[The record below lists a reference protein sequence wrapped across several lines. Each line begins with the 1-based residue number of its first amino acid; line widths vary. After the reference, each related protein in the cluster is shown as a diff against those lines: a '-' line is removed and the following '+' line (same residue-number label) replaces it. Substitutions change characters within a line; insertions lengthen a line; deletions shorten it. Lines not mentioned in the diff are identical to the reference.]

1 MSNGTQEGDRSLYL
15 PPSVQAR
22 NICNVRNTVHPTR
35 DRRDTDS
42 LRKEISVAGYKIGP
56 RLGAGATGTVF
67 SATHPDTGHEV
78 AVKII
83 HRHLAEEATV
93 QEDFLKEISRIAA
106 LKHPRILPLEAVGQ
120 FDSGEIF
127 VISDVAQGMPLTD
140 LMSDSGPL
148 PMVEAIPLLDSLA
161 EILGDLHDQ
170 GLVHGN
176 ISPENIWLDPK
187 EDGRWPP
194 VIQILDFGMS
204 MLHRP
209 ERMEDEAR
217 SPYYLSPEQI
227 RNEEPTRSTDV
238 YAFGVIAYQMLTGRL
253 PFSSPRLGEVLLM
266 HLNDDPPPPGDIVPM
281 NPETELFLFQALSK
295 DPNYRFKD
303 MHHIRESILVI
314 LPLTQ
319 KVSSSVED
327 DKAPAKPPRIDLAR
341 VEVPPLLPIEDAPT
355 LASPPEYPALDDDDI
370 EDGPT
375 QPRGRPPGPPEDVAE
390 ARPLPPLDDSPIE
403 DGPTPVFSYKSLI
416 QDATSPE
423 PEEASEE
430 EEEIEEI
437 DLDQEEEIREVDLV
451 QEEVLEP
458 EEVQEVTDEDVEVV
472 EEAEEEEGEISLDA
486 DVPAGEKPLGP
497 VEDDEPTW
505 RRTDA
510 ISMADTEQVSGII
523 QAPEDRRAQA
533 PPDDELVIVAEDV
546 KSPPPVDE
554 RPKHRPTPPPIKQ
567 QRRSSEE
574 APAAKQQQRPEK
586 DRPRYAL
593 SSQKPERQEEKDFD
607 LEELVFSDSH
617 VQAPEP
623 QPEPEVQGFVPQQ
636 LVPLLSALAGILT
649 ALSMGVVGYWLAT
662 GHWPFPLG
670 Q

>member
-1 MSNGTQEGDRSLYL
+1 MSNGTGGQRKSLYL
-15 PPSVQAR
+15 PPPVQAR
-22 NICNVRNTVHPTR
+22 NICNVKNTVHPPR
-35 DRRDTDS
+35 DRRDTES
-42 LRKEISVAGYKIGP
+42 IRKEISVAGYKIGL

-83 HRHLAEEATV
+83 HRHLAEETTI

-127 VISDVAQGMPLTD
+127 VISDVAQGLPLTD
-140 LMSDSGPL
+140 LMSESGPL

-176 ISPENIWLDPK
+176 LSPENIWLDPK

-194 VIQILDFGMS
+194 TIQILDFGMT

-209 ERMEDEAR
+209 KRMEDEAR

-227 RNEEPTRSTDV
+227 RGEEPTRSTDV

-266 HLNDDPPPPGDIVPM
+266 HLNDDPPPPGDVVPM

-319 KVSSSVED
+319 KVSPDEEQ
-327 DKAPAKPPRIDLAR
+327 APAKPPKADLAS
-341 VEVPPLLPIEDAPT
+341 VGATPLLPIEDAPT
-355 LASPPEYPALDDDDI
+355 LASRPEYPVLDDGDI

-375 QPRGRPPGPPEDVAE
+375 QPRARPPGTLDDVAE
-390 ARPLPPLDDSPIE
+390 ARPLPPLDDSDIE
-403 DGPTPVFSYKSLI
+403 DGPTPVFAYKSLI
-416 QDATSPE
+416 REATTPE
-423 PEEASEE
+423 SEAAAAEEEAEE
-430 EEEIEEI
+430 EIEEIEEI
-437 DLDQEEEIREVDLV
+437 DLDQEEEVRDVDLV
-451 QEEVLEP
+451 HEEDIGP
-458 EEVQEVTDEDVEVV
+458 EHVEEVTDEVVEER
-472 EEAEEEEGEISLDA
+472 EEAEEHLSLDA
-486 DVPAGEKPLGP
+486 DVPEGEKPLGP

-523 QAPEDRRAQA
+523 QAPEDKRAGA
-533 PPDDELVIVAEDV
+533 RPDDELVIVAEEV
-546 KSPPPVDE
+546 KSPPPVEE
-554 RPKHRPTPPPIKQ
+554 RPKRRTPPPMRPK
-567 QRRSSEE
+567 RRSSEE
-574 APAAKQQQRPEK
+574 RPVAQQKLPEEG
-586 DRPRYAL
+586 DPPRYAL
-593 SSQKPERQEEKDFD
+593 SSSKPERQEDKDFD
-607 LEELVFSDSH
+607 LEEIVFADSH
-617 VQAPEP
+617 IQPPEPAPEP
-623 QPEPEVQGFVPQQ
+623 EARGFVPQQ

-649 ALSMGVVGYWLAT
+649 ALSMGVVVYWMFT

>member
-1 MSNGTQEGDRSLYL
+1 M
-15 PPSVQAR
+15 PP
-22 NICNVRNTVHPTR
+22 
-35 DRRDTDS
+35 RREKTDTGGQ
-42 LRKEISVAGYKIGP
+42 RKEISVAGYKIGP

-67 SATHPDTGHEV
+67 SATHPETNHEV

-83 HRHLAEEATV
+83 HRHLAADTTV

-106 LKHPRILPLEAVGQ
+106 FKHPRILPLEAVGQ

-127 VISDVAQGMPLTD
+127 VISDMAQGLPLTD

-176 ISPENIWLDPK
+176 LSPENIWLDPK

-194 VIQILDFGMS
+194 SIQILDFGMS

-217 SPYYLSPEQI
+217 PPYYLGPEQI
-227 RNEEPTRSTDV
+227 RGEEPSKSTDV

-314 LPLTQ
+314 LPRTQ
-319 KVSSSVED
+319 KVAAAVPESAEKIPVRVGGQKTNVTRGHGS
-327 DKAPAKPPRIDLAR
+327 AIPPELPDVAGAT
-341 VEVPPLLPIEDAPT
+341 LLPIGDAPT
-355 LASPPEYPALDDDDI
+355 LAAHAEYPALEDRDI

-375 QPRGRPPGPPEDVAE
+375 NPLSSSAPPEEIAE
-390 ARPLPPLDDSPIE
+390 AGPLPPLDDNPIE
-403 DGPTPVFSYKSLI
+403 DGPTPVFTYKSLI
-416 QDATSPE
+416 TKATGAEGAKEGAQPAE
-423 PEEASEE
+423 PEQVGE

-437 DLDQEEEIREVDLV
+437 DLDQEEEIRDVDLV
-451 QEEVLEP
+451 QEEEP
-458 EEVQEVTDEDVEVV
+458 EAELVEEVTDEDVEVV
-472 EEAEEEEGEISLDA
+472 SEEEDSQEVNLDA
-486 DVPAGEKPLGP
+486 NVPAGKVPLGP

-505 RRTDA
+505 RRSDA
-510 ISMADTEQVSGII
+510 ISMADTEEVSGII
-523 QAPEDRRAQA
+523 QAPDDRGS
-533 PPDDELVIVAEDV
+533 PVPVDELVIVAEEVSRPMAPPTGEQKPVLRKDTPRPG
-546 KSPPPVDE
+546 PPPV
-554 RPKHRPTPPPIKQ
+554 RG
-567 QRRSSEE
+567 RRSSG
-574 APAAKQQQRPEK
+574 ARPVADHADPE
-586 DRPRYAL
+586 RPRYAL
-593 SSQKPERQEEKDFD
+593 AHREQQPESDDFD
-607 LEELVFSDSH
+607 LEEICFSGPH
-617 VQAPEP
+617 IQPPAPLPEP
-623 QPEPEVQGFVPQQ
+623 TATGFIPQQ
-636 LVPLLSALAGILT
+636 LVPLLSAIAGILT
-649 ALSMGVVGYWLAT
+649 ALSMGVVGYWLVT
-662 GHWPFPLG
+662 GQWPFPLG

>member
-1 MSNGTQEGDRSLYL
+1 M
-15 PPSVQAR
+15 PPQR
-22 NICNVRNTVHPTR
+22 ETR
-35 DRRDTDS
+35 ETGGQ
-42 LRKEISVAGYKIGP
+42 RKEISVAGYKIGP

-67 SATHPDTGHEV
+67 SATHPETGHEV

-83 HRHLAEEATV
+83 HRHLAADTTV

-127 VISDVAQGMPLTD
+127 VISDIAQGLPLTD

-161 EILGDLHDQ
+161 EIMGDLHDQ

-176 ISPENIWLDPK
+176 LSPENIWLDPK

-194 VIQILDFGMS
+194 SIQILDFGMS

-217 SPYYLSPEQI
+217 PPYYLSPEQI
-227 RNEEPTRSTDV
+227 RAEEMTRSADV

-266 HLNDDPPPPGDIVPM
+266 HLNDDPPPPGDVVPM

-314 LPLTQ
+314 LPLSQ
-319 KVSSSVED
+319 KVAAAVPDSEKTPLRVGQMGERAS
-327 DKAPAKPPRIDLAR
+327 ALPPRLPRDVSEA
-341 VEVPPLLPIEDAPT
+341 PLLPIEDAPT
-355 LASPPEYPALDDDDI
+355 LAAPGEYPMLDDAEL

-375 QPRGRPPGPPEDVAE
+375 DPLARKGGPPEDVAE
-390 ARPLPPLDDSPIE
+390 AGPMPPLADDPIE
-403 DGPTPVFSYKSLI
+403 DGPTPVFTYQSLI
-416 QDATSPE
+416 SEATDQPPAE
-423 PEEASEE
+423 PEQADDD

-437 DLDQEEEIREVDLV
+437 DLDQEEEIRDVDLV
-451 QEEVLEP
+451 QDEASAVEQVEEVN
-458 EEVQEVTDEDVEVV
+458 DEDVEVV
-472 EEAEEEEGEISLDA
+472 SDDKDPSAQISLDA
-486 DVPAGEKPLGP
+486 DIPSRQAPLGP

-505 RRTDA
+505 RRSDA
-510 ISMADTEQVSGII
+510 ISMADTEEVSGII
-523 QAPEDRRAQA
+523 QAPDSNHGTL
-533 PPDDELVIVAEDV
+533 PPDDELVIVAEEV
-546 KSPPPVDE
+546 RSPPPRE
-554 RPKHRPTPPPIKQ
+554 LPPARGKRRTPTPM
-567 QRRSSEE
+567 RERHSSG
-574 APAAKQQQRPEK
+574 AQPVAGRPEK
-586 DRPRYAL
+586 EGPRYAL
-593 SSQKPERQEEKDFD
+593 ATREQQQEDEDFD
-607 LEELVFSDSH
+607 LEDICFSGPH
-617 VQAPEP
+617 IQPPEP
-623 QPEPEVQGFVPQQ
+623 LPEAPAPRGFVPQQ
-636 LVPLLSALAGILT
+636 LVPLLSAVAGILT
-649 ALSMGVVGYWLAT
+649 ALSMGVVAYWIVT
-662 GHWPFPLG
+662 GQWPFPLG